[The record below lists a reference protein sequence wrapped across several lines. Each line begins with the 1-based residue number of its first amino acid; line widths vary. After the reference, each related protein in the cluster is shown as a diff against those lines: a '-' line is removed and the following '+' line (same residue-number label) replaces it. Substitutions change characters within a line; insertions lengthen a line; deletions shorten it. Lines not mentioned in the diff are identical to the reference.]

1 MHRIAHWSVV
11 GLLILGLTMLV
22 SVAQARM
29 GGRHAGGG
37 VALLGLCGSATTISN
52 GVVTLEVMMKLQ
64 PNQQAAL
71 NEVKST
77 AKLNGDALASAC
89 RDAYD
94 GTLPERMAAS
104 EKRLETALAG
114 IHRLTPAVD
123 RFYATL
129 TEEQKTEANRA
140 IIFP

>member
-1 MHRIAHWSVV
+1 
-11 GLLILGLTMLV
+11 
-22 SVAQARM
+22 
-29 GGRHAGGG
+29 
-37 VALLGLCGSATTISN
+37 
-52 GVVTLEVMMKLQ
+52 
-64 PNQQAAL
+64 
-71 NEVKST
+71 
-77 AKLNGDALASAC
+77 
-89 RDAYD
+89 
-94 GTLPERMAAS
+94 LPERLAAS